1 MQVHTFVQAEEFVP
15 DCILKCL
22 DPRPDFHRFRDHSSK
37 YQVDEENYR
46 IVKLEVGRFQSFWRW
61 IQLFIWGGK
70 DYMEQIKEDTYH
82 EVKIHDIEIEHMQ
95 VFCA

>member
-1 MQVHTFVQAEEFVP
+1 MQVHTFVQAEEFVL

-22 DPRPDFHRFRDHSSK
+22 DPE
-37 YQVDEENYR
+37 YQVDKVELK
-46 IVKLEVGRFQSFWRW
+46 VDRFQSPWRR

-82 EVKIHDIEIEHMQ
+82 EVRYSCEIEYMQ
-95 VFCA
+95 VLCA